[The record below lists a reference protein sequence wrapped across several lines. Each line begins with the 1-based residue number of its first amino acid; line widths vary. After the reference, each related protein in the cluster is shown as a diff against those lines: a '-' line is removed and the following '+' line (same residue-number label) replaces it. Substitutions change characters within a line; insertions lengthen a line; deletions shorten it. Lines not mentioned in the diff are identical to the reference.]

1 MDGAPGPR
9 IRPPRSYDLP
19 EVPAEFLTAVQ
30 AGEAPALLRWAD
42 ALADRGATA
51 GADLLRWLPRF
62 HDRIAEE
69 VRLVAPSGGFFVN
82 CVSWREHAA
91 WVIGDCD
98 CEIENQDTRNLDELL
113 AAWNDFH
120 LAVEWLHRQFGLPTV
135 VVEAHAL
142 ATGRLAERRS
152 FNLAA
157 GEHFT
162 PFGPGVRVLHLRAEA
177 YEPEE

>member
-1 MDGAPGPR
+1 MDGAPGAR
-9 IRPPRSYDLP
+9 IRPPVSYDLP
-19 EVPAEFLTAVQ
+19 VVPAEIVAAVQ

-42 ALADRGATA
+42 ALADRGASA
-51 GADLLRWLPRF
+51 AAELLRWLPSF

-69 VRLVAPSGGFFVN
+69 VRLVAPSAGFFVN
-82 CVSWREHAA
+82 CSPGREHAA

-120 LAVEWLHRQFGLPTV
+120 PAVEWLHRRFGLPTV
-135 VVEAHAL
+135 SAEAHAI
-142 ATGRLAERRS
+142 ATGRLAEHRS
-152 FNLAA
+152 FDLAA

-162 PFGPGVRVLHLRAEA
+162 PFEPGVRVMHLRAEA
-177 YEPEE
+177 SEPEE